1 MKQRLKSFEILG
13 NSAGLPTPGRS
24 VSSVIISTTG
34 YDIMLDCGEGT
45 YLNCQQAGYRWNR
58 LKYIFISHMHPDHI
72 GGLVPL
78 LFYRKLLHINSI
90 LEITGPA
97 ALEEYVN
104 ISLKYMGIHLDYTIK
119 FYITDKTTQ
128 IDLAGEI
135 KSISAPLEHGVPC
148 FGYRFES
155 FFGKTL
161 TFITDTLPCKNGSR
175 LAHKADVLIHEAT
188 FEPAQAEL
196 AQKAFH
202 TTTLQAL
209 DLAETAGVKRLYLTH
224 FSPRVKTKDLQKI
237 RYRGAAILP
246 DGRQTISDIN

>member
-1 MKQRLKSFEILG
+1 MKQQFKSFEILG
-13 NSAGLPTPGRS
+13 NSAGLPTPERN

-45 YLNCQQAGYRWNR
+45 YLNCRRAGYGWKR

-78 LFYRKLLHINSI
+78 LFYRKLLHINSP

-104 ISLKYMGIHLDYTIK
+104 ISLKYTGIHLDYSIK
-119 FYITDKTTQ
+119 FHIAGETPQ

-135 KSISAPLEHGVPC
+135 KSISAPLKHGVPC

-155 FFGKTL
+155 VFGTIL

-175 LAHKADVLIHEAT
+175 LAHEADVLIHEAT
-188 FEPAQAEL
+188 FEPAQSEL
-196 AQKAFH
+196 AQKAHH

-209 DLAETAGVKRLYLTH
+209 DLAETAAVKRLYLTH
-224 FSPRVKTKDLQKI
+224 FSPRVKTTDLQKL

-246 DGRQTISDIN
+246 DGRQTISDTA